1 MVAERTP
8 SRYAIGRRLGAAAAL
23 GTSMLAYGFLEAH
36 WYRLRHLHLTGVTD
50 PGAPPLR
57 ILHLSDL
64 HLSPLHRRVGDFLAG
79 LAQEDYDLVVA
90 TGDLLG
96 DRDMEEPV
104 VAMLAPLTADGR
116 PGVAVLGSNDFWAP
130 RARNPLSYFTGPS
143 EVQHEGVALDTEAMV
158 AGLARVG
165 WTTMRSGGG
174 SVAVRGGVVALSAID
189 DPHDPRTTM
198 PDVSTL
204 APPPGPALL
213 HLGLVHAP
221 YVDALDRLVDAGA
234 HLLLAGHTHGGQV
247 RVPGVGAL
255 LDNCD
260 LPLGQARGASTHRG
274 VPLHVSVGLGTSK
287 YAPVRFACRPE
298 ATLLTLLP

>member
-1 MVAERTP
+1 MADSTP
-8 SRYAIGRRLGAAAAL
+8 SAGRLGRTVGAGAAVGA
-23 GTSMLAYGFLEAH
+23 TMLAYGFLEAH
-36 WYRLRHLHLTGVTD
+36 WYRLRHLHLTGVTA

-96 DRDMEEPV
+96 DRDMEEQV
-104 VAMLAPLTADGR
+104 VGMLAPLTADGR

-130 RARNPLSYFTGPS
+130 VPRNPFTYFTSPS
-143 EVQHEGVALDTEAMV
+143 EVQRHGVVLDAEALV
-158 AGLARVG
+158 AGLARTG
-165 WTTMRSGGG
+165 WTTLRNTADT
-174 SVAVRGGVVALSAID
+174 VTVRGGVIAISAID
-189 DPHDPRTTM
+189 DPHDPRTRL
-198 PDVSTL
+198 PDVATIT
-204 APPPGPALL
+204 PPSGPALL
-213 HLGLVHAP
+213 RLGLVHAP
-221 YVDALDRLVDAGA
+221 YLAALDRLVDAGA
-234 HLLLAGHTHGGQV
+234 QLLLAGHTHGGQV
-247 RVPGVGAL
+247 RVPGIGAL
-255 LDNCD
+255 VDNCD
-260 LPLGQARGASTHRG
+260 LPLDQARGASTHRG

>member
-1 MVAERTP
+1 
-8 SRYAIGRRLGAAAAL
+8 
-23 GTSMLAYGFLEAH
+23 MLAYGFLEAH
-36 WYRLRHLHLTGVTD
+36 WYRLRHLHLTGVTA
-50 PGAPPLR
+50 PGTPPLR

-64 HLSPLHRRVGDFLAG
+64 HLSPLHRRLGDFLAG
-79 LAQEDYDLVVA
+79 LAAEDYDLVVA

-96 DRDMEEPV
+96 DRDMEEQV

-130 RARNPLSYFTGPS
+130 RPRNPLTYFTGPS
-143 EVQHEGVALDTEAMV
+143 EVQHGGVRLDTEAMV
-158 AGLARVG
+158 AGLARTG

-174 SVAVRGGVVALSAID
+174 NVAVRGGVVGLSAID
-189 DPHDPRTTM
+189 DPHDPATTL
-198 PDVSTL
+198 PDVAAL
-204 APPPGPALL
+204 APPAGPTLV
-213 HLGLVHAP
+213 HVGLVHAP

-234 HLLLAGHTHGGQV
+234 ELLLAGHTHGGQV

-255 LDNCD
+255 VDNCD
-260 LPLGQARGASTHRG
+260 LPLNKARGASTHRG

-287 YAPVRFACRPE
+287 YAPVRFGCRPE